1 MEKRKDNKGRILQ
14 KGESQRK
21 NLTYQY
27 RYTNIYGSRITVYA
41 PDLKTLREKERE
53 ILKSQLNGTA
63 YSANKYTVIDIVEK
77 YLATVASSL
86 KESTL
91 SQHEYGAQLIRNS
104 YFSHRPI
111 GGLKKSDCKIWLL
124 ERYEDGQGYTTIV
137 KLYTLLKSACGM
149 AVDDE
154 IISSNPFDFKFSDVI
169 RKPTTTQTRDAL
181 TDEQQANFLSFVANA
196 RDYCKYYDAF
206 VVLLGTG
213 LRISEFCGLTKHDIN
228 LAENYIDVN
237 HQLLKRK
244 VKLEDPSIS
253 AYYIAPP
260 KSKSGNRKIPMT
272 SSVQQSIRN
281 ILSNRRKIIPEI
293 VVDGYTDFISI
304 TKSNNPVSGPFYEG
318 IIRRIVID
326 YNNLHPKTPLPHITP
341 HLLRHTFCT
350 NMINAGV
357 NPKCVQYIMGHST
370 VNVTLGVYTHTNFSA
385 AARELEKM
393 QESF

>member
-53 ILKSQLNGTA
+53 ILKSQLDGTA
-63 YSANKYTVIDIVEK
+63 YSANKYTVVDLVEK
-77 YLATVASSL
+77 YLATVASGL

-91 SQHEYGAQLIRNS
+91 SQHEYGAKLIRNS
-104 YFSHRPI
+104 YFGNRPI

-169 RKPTTTQTRDAL
+169 RKPTTAQTRDAL
-181 TDEQQANFLSFVANA
+181 TDEQQANFLSFVANT
-196 RDYCKYYDAF
+196 RDYCKHYDAF

-244 VKLEDPSIS
+244 IKLEDPSIG
-253 AYYIAPP
+253 AYYIASP
-260 KSKSGNRKIPMT
+260 KSQSGNRKIPMT

-304 TKSNNPVSGPFYEG
+304 TKSNNPVSGQFYEG
-318 IIRRIVID
+318 ILRRIVID

-341 HLLRHTFCT
+341 HILRHTFCT

-385 AARELEKM
+385 AANELAKM
-393 QESF
+393 QIPF

>member
-1 MEKRKDNKGRILQ
+1 MEKRKDHKGRILQ

-53 ILKSQLNGTA
+53 ILKNQLNGTA
-63 YSANKYTVIDIVEK
+63 YSAKKHTVIDVVEK
-77 YLATVASSL
+77 YLTIVASSL

-91 SQHEYGAQLIRNS
+91 SHHEYGANLIRKS
-104 YFSHRPI
+104 YFSNRPI
-111 GGLKKSDCKIWLL
+111 GCLKKSDCKIWLL
-124 ERYEDGQGYTTIV
+124 ERYEDGQGYTTMV
-137 KLYTLLKSACGM
+137 KLFTLLKSAFNM

-169 RKPTTTQTRDAL
+169 RKPTNAQTRDAL
-181 TDEQQANFLSFVANA
+181 TDEQQANFMSFVASTKE
-196 RDYCKYYDAF
+196 YSKHYDAL

-228 LAENYIDVN
+228 LTENYIDVN

-244 VKLEDPSIS
+244 IKLEDPSIS

-281 ILSNRRKIIPEI
+281 MLSNRRKIIPEI
-293 VVDGYTDFISI
+293 VVDGYTDFISV
-304 TKSNNPVSGPFYEG
+304 TRNDNPVSGQFYDG
-318 IIRRIVID
+318 ILHRIVID
-326 YNNLHPKTPLPHITP
+326 YNKLHPEAPLPNITP
-341 HLLRHTFCT
+341 HILRHTFCT
-350 NMINAGV
+350 NMVNAGV
-357 NPKCVQYIMGHST
+357 NPKCVQYMMGHST
-370 VNVTLGVYTHTNFSA
+370 VNITLGVYTHTNFSA
-385 AARELEKM
+385 AASELAKM
-393 QESF
+393 QMPF

>member
-1 MEKRKDNKGRILQ
+1 MEKRKDHKGRILQ

-53 ILKSQLNGTA
+53 ILKSQLDGTA
-63 YSANKYTVIDIVEK
+63 YSANKYTVVDLVEK

-91 SQHEYGAQLIRNS
+91 SQHEYGAKLIRNS
-104 YFSHRPI
+104 HFGNRPI

-169 RKPTTTQTRDAL
+169 RKPTTAQTRDAL
-181 TDEQQANFLSFVANA
+181 TDEQQANFLSFVANT
-196 RDYCKYYDAF
+196 RGYCKYYDAF

-244 VKLEDPSIS
+244 IKLEDPSIG
-253 AYYIAPP
+253 AYYIASP
-260 KSKSGNRKIPMT
+260 KSQSGNRKIPMT

-304 TKSNNPVSGPFYEG
+304 TKSNNPVSGQFYEG
-318 IIRRIVID
+318 ILRRIVMD
-326 YNNLHPKTPLPHITP
+326 YNNLHPKAPLPHITP
-341 HLLRHTFCT
+341 HILRHTFCT
-350 NMINAGV
+350 NMVNAGV

-385 AARELEKM
+385 AANELAKM
-393 QESF
+393 QMPF